1 MYLLNGEPGHYV
13 DAADRGFQYGD
24 GLFETIEVVEGR
36 PLFLDRHLRRLAL
49 GCQRLLIPAPAVD
62 LLAAEAAKL
71 AKQAER
77 AVLKIIV
84 TRGSGGRG
92 YRQPEPI
99 QPTRLL
105 SLHPYPDY
113 PDIFQTDGI
122 RARFCWHRLSI
133 NTALAGIKHLNR
145 LEQIL
150 ARAEW
155 RDDDIQEGLML
166 DSEDRV
172 VEGVMSNLFAVKAGQ
187 LYTPSLAGC
196 GVAGIIRE
204 LVIGFAR
211 DIGVQLHEI
220 PLDPVDVLAAEE
232 LFVTN
237 SVIGI
242 WPIKRLE
249 QRVLAAGP
257 LTRRMQD
264 LLNQARAAEVQG
276 CSVA

>member
-1 MYLLNGEPGHYV
+1 MYLLNGAPGHYV
-13 DAADRGFQYGD
+13 DVADRGFQYGD
-24 GLFETIEVVEGR
+24 GLFETVEILSGR

-49 GCQRLLIPAPAVD
+49 GCQRLLIPAPAAE
-62 LLAAEAAKL
+62 LLAEEAAKL
-71 AKQAER
+71 ARQAER
-77 AVLKIIV
+77 GVLKIIV

-105 SLHPYPDY
+105 SLHSYPDY
-113 PDIFQTDGI
+113 PDTFQTDGI
-122 RARFCWHRLSI
+122 RARFCWQRLSI

-155 RDDDIQEGLML
+155 CDDDIQEGLML
-166 DSEDRV
+166 DNEDRV
-172 VEGVMSNLFAVKAGQ
+172 IEGVMSNLFAVKAGQ

-196 GVAGIIRE
+196 GVAGIVRE

-211 DIGVQLHEI
+211 DIGVPLYEI
-220 PLDPVDVLAAEE
+220 PLDQVEVLAADE

-249 QRVLAAGP
+249 QRVLAVGP
-257 LTRRMQD
+257 LTLRLQG
-264 LLNQARAAEVQG
+264 LLNQARAAEVQT
-276 CSVA
+276 CSAA